1 MIQHASANR
10 YWGDRT
16 PPKAKSDFFNAVTTP
31 SAFGEGKVATIRLAG
46 PIDSWGG
53 WWGVS
58 AKELGAVL
66 DALPESVEQI
76 ILRINSPGGEVFEGV
91 AMLNML
97 RAHRASVLAVV
108 DGLAASAA
116 SVIAVGADE
125 TVMSPGTQ
133 MMIHS
138 PWVII
143 AGDAED
149 LRHEAGVLDSIE
161 SSLIQIYRDKAGE
174 KDWAQ
179 LLADETWYSAEEAV
193 AAGLADRTAVIP
205 DAGEAETV
213 GAEPIELT
221 DDLDGDVEDLILL
234 RPAARMPARAASK
247 LPVSTE
253 PGEPNRKDE
262 AMAYGDL
269 KAGLRD
275 RLGVVDADPSDDTL
289 LAAVDQVLAEQ
300 ASDIPAAIVSTLPEG
315 VSTIEDSLLEQ
326 LRSDAAAGREARAE
340 QIRQTR
346 KATVEAAVQAG
357 KIAPARAAHWEAALE
372 ADPGA
377 VEQLNALQPGLIPLD
392 TKGHTGGVDEA
403 NDDDPVYSKVYP
415 AGEPTTKEA

>member
-1 MIQHASANR
+1 MSQHANR

-16 PPKAKSDFFNAVTTP
+16 PPKAKAEFFNAVTTP
-31 SAFGEGKVATIRLAG
+31 AGTGEGKVATIRLYG

-53 WWGVS
+53 WWGIS

-66 DALPESVEQI
+66 DALPASVEQI

-91 AMLNML
+91 SMLNML
-97 RAHRASVLAVV
+97 RAHKASVLAVV

-116 SVIAVGADE
+116 SVIAAGADE

-138 PWVII
+138 PWVIM
-143 AGDAED
+143 AGDAEA
-149 LRHEAGVLDSIE
+149 LRHEANVLDTIE

-174 KDWAQ
+174 KNWGQ
-179 LLADETWYSAEEAV
+179 LLAEETWYSAEDAV
-193 AAGLADRTAVIP
+193 AEGLADRTAVIP

-213 GAEPIELT
+213 GAEPLEL
-221 DDLDGDVEDLILL
+221 DDDDSDGDVENLIIL

-253 PGEPNRKDE
+253 PGDPNRKDE

-275 RLGVVDADPSDDTL
+275 RLGVTDADPSDETL

-300 ASDIPAAIVSTLPEG
+300 ADIPTAIVSTLPEG
-315 VSTIEDSLLEQ
+315 VVTIEESQLEQ
-326 LRSDAAAGREARAE
+326 LRSDAAAGREARDE
-340 QIRQTR
+340 QVRQAR
-346 KATVEAAVQAG
+346 KALVDDAVRNG
-357 KIAPARAAHWEAALE
+357 KIAPARAEHWEAALA

-377 VEQLNALQPGLIPLD
+377 AEQLNALQPGLIPLEA
-392 TKGHTGGVDEA
+392 KGHTGGVDEA
-403 NDDDPVYSKVYP
+403 TDDDPVYSKVYP
-415 AGEPTTKEA
+415 APTDTKEA